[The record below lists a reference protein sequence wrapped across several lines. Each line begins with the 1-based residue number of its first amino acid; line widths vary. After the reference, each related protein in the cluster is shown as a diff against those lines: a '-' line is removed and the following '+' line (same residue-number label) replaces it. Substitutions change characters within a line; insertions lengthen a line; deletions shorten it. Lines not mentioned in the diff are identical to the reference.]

1 VELVGGVN
9 MRAGTKCGMESDQRC
24 GKEVALSG
32 GNDKIPFY
40 VYDRRFCYVNSE
52 C

>member
-1 VELVGGVN
+1 
-9 MRAGTKCGMESDQRC
+9 MRAGTKCLEESDSRC
-24 GKEVALSG
+24 GKGVVLSG
-32 GNDKIPFY
+32 GNVKIPFY